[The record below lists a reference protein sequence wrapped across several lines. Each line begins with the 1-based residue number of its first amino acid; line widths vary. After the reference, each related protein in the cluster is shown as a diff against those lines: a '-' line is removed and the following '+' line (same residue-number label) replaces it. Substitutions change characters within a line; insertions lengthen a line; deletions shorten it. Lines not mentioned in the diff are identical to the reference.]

1 MLPCGESSH
10 MGKDLKVAALRN
22 GTVIDH
28 IPSGKLFKVVSIL
41 HLESCKNQ
49 ITLANNLESAK
60 IGSKGLIKISDRAFA
75 EAETNKIALIAPNA
89 KINIIRDF
97 QVVEKR
103 PLILPEEIHNIV
115 QCANPNCITNNQP
128 VNTRFHVLKHDDEIM
143 LKCHYCE
150 REVKRE
156 DAKIK

>member
-1 MLPCGESSH
+1 ME
-10 MGKDLKVAALRN
+10 KKLKVAALCN

-28 IPSGKLFKVVSIL
+28 IPSDKLFKVVSIL
-41 HLESCKNQ
+41 HLESSINQ

-60 IGSKGLIKISDRAFA
+60 MGTKGLIKISDRAF
-75 EAETNKIALIAPNA
+75 EEDETNKIALIAPNA

-97 QVVEKR
+97 KVVEKR
-103 PLILPEEIHNIV
+103 TLSLPEEIREIV
-115 QCANPNCITNNQP
+115 QCANPVCITNNQP
-128 VNTRFHVLKHDDEIM
+128 VTTRFHLLKHNGEIM

-156 DAKIK
+156 EVKIK

>member
-1 MLPCGESSH
+1 ME
-10 MGKDLKVAALRN
+10 KKLKVAALCN

-28 IPSGKLFKVVSIL
+28 IPSDKLFKVVSIL
-41 HLESCKNQ
+41 HLESSINQ

-60 IGSKGLIKISDRAFA
+60 IGTKGLIKISDRAF
-75 EAETNKIALIAPNA
+75 EEDETNKIALIAPNA

-97 QVVEKR
+97 KVVEKR
-103 PLILPEEIHNIV
+103 PLSLPDEIREIV
-115 QCANPNCITNNQP
+115 QCANPVCITNNQP
-128 VNTRFHVLKHDDEIM
+128 VTTRFHVLKHYNEIM

-156 DAKIK
+156 EVKIK

>member
-1 MLPCGESSH
+1 MSTKE
-10 MGKDLKVAALRN
+10 LKVAALRN

-28 IPSGKLFKVVSIL
+28 IPADKLFKVVSIL
-41 HLESCKNQ
+41 HLDTCLNQ

-60 IGSKGLIKISDRAFA
+60 IESKGLVKISERALA
-75 EAETNKIALIAPNA
+75 EDETNKIALIAPNA

-103 PLILPEEIHNIV
+103 PLILPDEIREIV
-115 QCANPNCITNNQP
+115 QCNNPVCVTNSQPIT
-128 VNTRFHVLKHDDEIM
+128 TRFQVQNHDGQIV

-150 REVKRE
+150 REIKQEEV
-156 DAKIK
+156 KIK